1 MIGTQLTFSGR
12 RAADTE
18 VLLKWHF
25 CTNNSTS
32 PSTLLFLHRRP
43 HFKICI
49 GLREIKKMVYS
60 SLLRGNFLK
69 EFIQNNHQN
78 VLDWEIKAWK

>member
-1 MIGTQLTFSGR
+1 
-12 RAADTE
+12 
-18 VLLKWHF
+18 
-25 CTNNSTS
+25 
-32 PSTLLFLHRRP
+32 
-43 HFKICI
+43 
-49 GLREIKKMVYS
+49 MVYS